1 MPHTPYIMP
10 RIVLALVVVLN
21 IAFAAYV
28 FT

>member
-10 RIVLALVVVLN
+10 RIVLVLVVVLN